1 MDEIA
6 EATVDPTTA
15 VLPSLRFRIGLYF
28 LFFACA
34 LLIFAI
40 SYFTPDFSVGTVA
53 LPPIFLIIAIFLHRH
68 VSLSKYWSIFY
79 AFFVFSI
86 VLYSRHLVLDSSLF
100 HDFHSTINGITI
112 IQIVDSVVVI
122 APIILLTKASRGTM
136 DSLFLKRGNL
146 RLGLIV
152 GLPVFIAL
160 FFVSVVVTQIVGG
173 SYGARG
179 ISFGYLFSLTP
190 YILALSLSNGVK
202 DELWFRGL
210 FFKKYQPL
218 IGPRLSNLLQ
228 APIFAL
234 NGLGAEYQPILII
247 FAVVTILLALGVG
260 YLMQK
265 TDSVIGSSLIQAGA
279 DTPIFLILILTS
291 VH

>member
-1 MDEIA
+1 MK
-6 EATVDPTTA
+6 
-15 VLPSLRFRIGLYF
+15 S
-28 LFFACA
+28 
-34 LLIFAI
+34 
-40 SYFTPDFSVGTVA
+40 
-53 LPPIFLIIAIFLHRH
+53 IFL
-68 VSLSKYWSIFY
+68 
-79 AFFVFSI
+79 
-86 VLYSRHLVLDSSLF
+86 
-100 HDFHSTINGITI
+100 T
-112 IQIVDSVVVI
+112 
-122 APIILLTKASRGTM
+122 
-136 DSLFLKRGNL
+136 RGNL

-160 FFVSVVVTQIVGG
+160 FFVSVGITQMVGS

-190 YILALSLSNGVK
+190 YILVLSLSNGIK

-218 IGPRLSNLLQ
+218 LGPRLSNPLQ
-228 APIFAL
+228 ALIFAL

-247 FAVVTILLALGVG
+247 FAVVSVLLALGVG

>member
-1 MDEIA
+1 LDEIA
-6 EATVDPTTA
+6 EATADRTTA

-40 SYFTPDFSVGTVA
+40 SYFTPDLSIGTVA
-53 LPPIFLIIAIFLHRH
+53 LPPIFLIMAILLHRH
-68 VSLSKYWSIFY
+68 ASLNKYWSVFY
-79 AFFVFSI
+79 TFFVFSF
-86 VLYSRHLVLDSSLF
+86 VLYSRHLVLDSFIFRDL
-100 HDFHSTINGITI
+100 HSTISGITI

-136 DSLFLKRGNL
+136 KSIFLTRGNL

-160 FFVSVVVTQIVGG
+160 FFVSVGITQMVGS

-190 YILALSLSNGVK
+190 Y
-202 DELWFRGL
+202 
-210 FFKKYQPL
+210 
-218 IGPRLSNLLQ
+218 
-228 APIFAL
+228 IFAL

-247 FAVVTILLALGVG
+247 FAVVSVLLALGVG